1 MSDSQQKSKD
11 LGAITLQLNEIVKSI
26 GTIQGQVH
34 QVVVMGSIY
43 AYKYNDA
50 DIISTILNNL
60 SSVRGSFR
68 VESVAYWFKH
78 IAGLNPTFN
87 EKLDKYTTKFCKAAE
102 YASAHGV
109 TFTFDKVHVAIL
121 KDEKYRFWKI
131 APVTIK
137 ELKLQDDIEKATASA
152 EIQLAR
158 SYAAGHINQ
167 AALIL
172 HISKMT
178 QRIISLAETGKT
190 KEWLEEFYTQHPS
203 EKPVVEVDA
212 IEAELKAEE
221 LEELEVDM
229 TDAEFSAILKTTGH
243 PIK

>member
-1 MSDSQQKSKD
+1 MSNNTKQREAD
-11 LGAITLQLNEIVKSI
+11 LGAITLKLNEVVKA
-26 GTIQGQVH
+26 IQTVQGSVH
-34 QVVVMGSIY
+34 SVALMGAIY

-50 DIISTILNNL
+50 DIVSTILNNL
-60 SSVRGSFR
+60 TGVRGSFR
-68 VESVAYWFKH
+68 VESVAYWFKQ

-87 EKLDKYTTKFCKAAE
+87 EKLDKYTTKFCKDGQ

-109 TFTFDKVHVAIL
+109 LFTFDKVHVAVL

-131 APVTIK
+131 APVVIK

-178 QRIISLAETGKT
+178 QRIIALAETGKT
-190 KEWLEEFYTQHPS
+190 KEWLEEFYTQHPDQ
-203 EKPVVEVDA
+203 KPVVELDA
-212 IEAELKAEE
+212 TEKELAALAAEE
-221 LEELEVDM
+221 LEELEV
-229 TDAEFSAILKTTGH
+229 E
-243 PIK
+243 